1 MKYRRISLFL
11 TFILFVVE
19 GNAYS
24 IIQSSDTSSEK
35 VRSKEAKLVKIYKH
49 NQLQD
54 ITADG
59 KILFHEIKTPIW
71 QGVSYLD
78 KKNIEFYS
86 SGSKASPTFSG
97 TLNFPAIKSQNALRV
112 VENESGRE
120 IAKKKL
126 GEFHDVV
133 VTQFISNTN
142 KIFYRNDKQD
152 NFQLWDFKS
161 DVTKVCL
168 KEVALRYISFLNER
182 EAFGIVDYEKK
193 GILSQLLVK
202 LELPR
207 CKLREIGDIYEPN
220 LDKKFFLHQIDSA
233 GITFTTDK
241 KRLFYVVK
249 DKIIIR
255 NTSTFKIERVVKVAP
270 RKLSF
275 FNEPVF
281 TSDGK
286 YLLLQA
292 EGGYETSDRRV
303 WGVEARPCLLLIY
316 DAKTFRKLGQVKVF
330 DGQNLAV
337 SPDSRFLAIAYRSVR
352 EDIFKINEQAH
363 INLFEL
369 STGRKLTTISHKS
382 LATEKTDGAWRSKV
396 KKMMFT
402 LDGRYL
408 LTSTLDTYVWDV
420 TNLTSAR

>member
-1 MKYRRISLFL
+1 MKYRRVF
-11 TFILFVVE
+11 LFVAFIIFVAE
-19 GNAYS
+19 GTAYS
-24 IIQSSDTSSEK
+24 IIQSSEK
-35 VRSKEAKLVKIYKH
+35 VRSKEVKLVKVYKH

-59 KILFHEIKTPIW
+59 KILFHEIKAPIW
-71 QGVSYLD
+71 QGVSYLG
-78 KKNIEFYS
+78 KKNIGFYS
-86 SGSKASPTFSG
+86 SDSKASLTFSG

-120 IAKKKL
+120 IAKKIL

-133 VTQFISNTN
+133 VTQFIPSTN
-142 KIFYRNDKQD
+142 KVFYRNDKQD

-161 DVTKVCL
+161 DVTRVCL
-168 KEVALRYISFLNER
+168 KEAALRYISFLNER
-182 EAFGIVDYEKK
+182 EAFGIVDYEKN

-207 CKLREIGDIYEPN
+207 CELREIGGIYEPN
-220 LDKKFFLHQIDSA
+220 LGGESFLQQIDSA

-241 KRLFYVVK
+241 KRLFYVVNGK
-249 DKIIIR
+249 LIIR

-275 FNEPVF
+275 FNKPVF
-281 TSDGK
+281 TPDGK

-292 EGGYETSDRRV
+292 EGGYEAPDRQV
-303 WGVEARPCLLLIY
+303 WGTEPRPYLLLIY
-316 DAKTFRKLGQVKVF
+316 DAKTLRKLDQVKVF

-337 SPDSRFLAIAYRSVR
+337 SPDSRFLAIAYRSVGQ
-352 EDIFKINEQAH
+352 DIFKINEQAH

-396 KKMMFT
+396 KKMLFT
-402 LDGRYL
+402 SDGRYL

-420 TNLTSAR
+420 SNLTSAR